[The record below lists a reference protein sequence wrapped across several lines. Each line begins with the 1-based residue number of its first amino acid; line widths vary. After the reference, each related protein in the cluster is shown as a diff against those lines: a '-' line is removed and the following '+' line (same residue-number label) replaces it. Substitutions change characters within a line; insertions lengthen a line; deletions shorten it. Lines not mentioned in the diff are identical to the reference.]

1 MSIRPAQKRPV
12 TDITTWGP
20 TRRNFNGRI
29 LKKVNQKT
37 PFLNPFSTDDFKTSR
52 LQDFIRNFQK
62 NIFTS
67 VLAPQIAV
75 ASLGEPRM
83 IRKENNCN

>member
-1 MSIRPAQKRPV
+1 M
-12 TDITTWGP
+12 
-20 TRRNFNGRI
+20 NFFGEFFNFSLLYASGRYLQTSS
-29 LKKVNQKT
+29 LK
-37 PFLNPFSTDDFKTSR
+37 PFSTDDFKTSR